1 MCAIDVLFK
10 MPSKGREDAEWPALL
25 LGTAVG
31 AQSGQSG
38 GRAVD
43 ASGVNTEDLVRWYL
57 DLPTTDPT
65 YPLTCSN
72 HLRSLRRASVLNF
85 PKTGNPKT

>member
-43 ASGVNTEDLVRWYL
+43 ASGRQHRRLGPLVPRFA
-57 DLPTTDPT
+57 
-65 YPLTCSN
+65 
-72 HLRSLRRASVLNF
+72 HHRSHISFDMLKSSQVLA
-85 PKTGNPKT
+85 